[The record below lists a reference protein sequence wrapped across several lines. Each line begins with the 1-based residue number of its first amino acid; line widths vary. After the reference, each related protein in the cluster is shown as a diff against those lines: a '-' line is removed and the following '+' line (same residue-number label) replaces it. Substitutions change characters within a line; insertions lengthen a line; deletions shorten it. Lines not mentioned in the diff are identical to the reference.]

1 MSNRFSYIFIWRKRY
16 LFKVGTCIIMDHKA
30 MQAKQIKLGNTIVM
44 KVMSISKAFFEHF
57 QQLTLNLCEFFRD
70 VSCYGIYLMNLF
82 LGSLILYFVSLFKHI
97 SYRLCLNA
105 SSFITFH
112 WMVNINWHISVF
124 ASLFNNVLLHFLS
137 SSS

>member
-1 MSNRFSYIFIWRKRY
+1 MVFI
-16 LFKVGTCIIMDHKA
+16 H
-30 MQAKQIKLGNTIVM
+30 
-44 KVMSISKAFFEHF
+44 
-57 QQLTLNLCEFFRD
+57 
-70 VSCYGIYLMNLF
+70 LMNLF

-124 ASLFNNVLLHFLS
+124 ASLFNMYYCISCLLHHKQGYEILFKKYWYNFFEPNKTLLIILIKMLYMMLVLS
-137 SSS
+137 NIHSMDKACLILSIYSKLR